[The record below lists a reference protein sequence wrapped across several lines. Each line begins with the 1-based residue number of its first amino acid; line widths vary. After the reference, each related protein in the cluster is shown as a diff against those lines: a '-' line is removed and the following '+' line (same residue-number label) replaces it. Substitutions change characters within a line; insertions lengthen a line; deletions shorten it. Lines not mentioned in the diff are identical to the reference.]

1 MLDKSP
7 SPAKNSYTSRVMHVE
22 RNHFSLKVPFRISR
36 GVKDTIEVINVK
48 LEEGNHIGWSEGV
61 PYLRFNETADSAIRA
76 IESVRHVVEAGASRH
91 ELLNLLPPSA
101 ARNAIDCA
109 MWDLEAKLSRNSVA
123 QLAKLDN
130 PTAVRT
136 ALTISLDTPAQMA
149 QVAASL
155 PRDALLKV
163 KVDGNRPA
171 EQLRAVRDAAPFAKL
186 IVDPNESWNEN
197 QVRSMQSLLGKMKV
211 VLLDQPIPAAEDD
224 WLKDFTPL
232 VPLCADE
239 AVLTV
244 DDVPHVA
251 ERYQMVN
258 IKLDKAGGLTSALAL
273 ARAAEAKGLKIMTGC
288 MICSS
293 LSIAPALHIA
303 QLSTFVDLDGSLW
316 LNNDWN
322 NGISEKGGELLPPS
336 AGFWGG
342 YDAF

>member
-1 MLDKSP
+1 M
-7 SPAKNSYTSRVMHVE
+7 
-22 RNHFSLKVPFRISR
+22 
-36 GVKDTIEVINVK
+36 
-48 LEEGNHIGWSEGV
+48 
-61 PYLRFNETADSAIRA
+61 
-76 IESVRHVVEAGASRH
+76 
-91 ELLNLLPPSA
+91 
-101 ARNAIDCA
+101 
-109 MWDLEAKLSRNSVA
+109 
-123 QLAKLDN
+123 
-130 PTAVRT
+130 
-136 ALTISLDTPAQMA
+136 
-149 QVAASL
+149 
-155 PRDALLKV
+155 
-163 KVDGNRPA
+163 
-171 EQLRAVRDAAPFAKL
+171 
-186 IVDPNESWNEN
+186 IVDPNENWNEN

-211 VLLDQPIPAAEDD
+211 VLLEQPIPAAEDD